1 MSVAGVGCKGESRG
15 LETAMTDRRAPAKVQ
30 ILSLTASIAL
40 AAVAF
45 TFSEVLPGRVRALMG
60 IVAFLLVTIFF
71 SANVNAIRWRT
82 VACGFGLQLLLAVV
96 VLKLTIVGVRPGY
109 AVFSALAT
117 VVTKFLE
124 FTSAGAVFVFG
135 VIADPQAMGS
145 VFPNGFVLAFA
156 SLPIIIFVSSVCA
169 VLYHLG
175 VVQVVVGVMARA
187 MMPVMG
193 TSGAETLSAAANV
206 FVGQTEA
213 PLVVRPYVSR
223 MTRSELLALMIG
235 GLATIAGSMFA
246 VYVGL
251 GADPIAMLTTSVMAA
266 PCGLYLAKIL
276 LPETELPDTSG
287 DVTVKIEKEHVNVVD
302 AAAAGAASGM
312 HLALN
317 VAAMLIAFLA
327 FVAMLDFGLGVISPG
342 MSLARVMAVVFAPVA
357 ALIGVGSA
365 DIPVVA
371 DLLGTKLVMNEMVSY
386 VKLNGEYLGAIS
398 DRTHTL
404 TSFAL
409 TGFANFGSI
418 GVLLGGIGG
427 MAPDRRADIAS
438 LSMRALLGGF
448 VATLLNASIAA
459 LLL

>member
-1 MSVAGVGCKGESRG
+1 MS
-15 LETAMTDRRAPAKVQ
+15 DRRAPAKVQ
-30 ILSLTASIAL
+30 ILALIGSIVL

-45 TFSEVLPGRVRALMG
+45 TFSEILPGRVRALMG
-60 IVAFLLVTIFF
+60 IVAFFLVTIFF

-82 VACGFGLQLLLAVV
+82 VAWGFGLQLMLAVAI
-96 VLKLTIVGVRPGY
+96 LKLTVAGVRPGY

-175 VVQVVVGVMARA
+175 VVQVVVGLMARA

-246 VYVGL
+246 VYVSL

-276 LPETELPDTSG
+276 LPETESPDTSG
-287 DVTVKIEKEHVNVVD
+287 DVTVNIQKEHVNVVD

-317 VAAMLIAFLA
+317 VAAMSIAFLA
-327 FVAMLDFGLGVISPG
+327 FVAMLDYGLGAISPG

-371 DLLGTKLVMNEMVSY
+371 DLLGTKLVMNEMVSF
-386 VKLNGEYLGAIS
+386 VKLNEDYVGAIS

-404 TSFAL
+404 ASFAL

-427 MAPDRRADIAS
+427 IAPDRRADIAS

>member
-40 AAVAF
+40 AVAF

-175 VVQVVVGVMARA
+175 VVQVVVGLMARA

-342 MSLARVMAVVFAPVA
+342 MSLARDGCCFC
-357 ALIGVGSA
+357 
-365 DIPVVA
+365 
-371 DLLGTKLVMNEMVSY
+371 
-386 VKLNGEYLGAIS
+386 
-398 DRTHTL
+398 
-404 TSFAL
+404 TSGC
-409 TGFANFGSI
+409 TYWS
-418 GVLLGGIGG
+418 
-427 MAPDRRADIAS
+427 R
-438 LSMRALLGGF
+438 
-448 VATLLNASIAA
+448 
-459 LLL
+459 